1 MSSKLRFCPA
11 CAGPLAESQIA
22 GRGAHPVCAS
32 CGFVLWQNLKPCVD
46 ALIVRT
52 VDGRAE
58 VLLGR
63 RAIEPN
69 IGLWDTPGGFLN
81 VGDTPESRLIEECR
95 AEVGVNVRLLELID
109 ARTDTFGNIPIVT
122 LFYRCD
128 AEPGE
133 PAPGEVV
140 DRVQWFP
147 LAQLPPLAYPAV
159 QEALRTLRDRLRHE
173 ATEGTASS

>member
-1 MSSKLRFCPA
+1 MTPTLRFCPA

-22 GRGAHPVCAS
+22 RHGAHPVCAS

-52 VDGRAE
+52 VKGWIE

-63 RAIEPN
+63 RATEPN

-95 AEVGVNVRLLELID
+95 AEVGVNVRLLELVD
-109 ARTDTFGNIPIVT
+109 ARTDTFSNIPIVT

-128 AEPGE
+128 AASGE
-133 PAPGEVV
+133 PAPGEVI

-159 QEALRTLRDRLRHE
+159 QAALGTLRDRLQHE
-173 ATEGTASS
+173 ATEGATSA